1 MALSKRPL
9 TKESEMQKPE
19 DQEIKRKK
27 RSTRS
32 DNDDSCSVTSK
43 QLTAMDQEKF
53 PTTPLPQKK
62 RSLPPMMVNGKT
74 PKLGGADEQPD
85 DETLIRETQ
94 AALKSLS
101 GSWSDTRSSL
111 YRLND
116 QDENPQ
122 FQNLF
127 EEQKHQKYDN
137 RSLLSLK
144 RESDSFMYFPRQKEN
159 DQDRVN
165 SQNDFD
171 GGDKKRIPFSQSSAF
186 KPPTDVK
193 RSTPNGVLPMP
204 YSYSY
209 GADSSAFISYPPS
222 STNSMMQSD
231 KHEKSLK
238 DNNNDVDDEEENSKT
253 LDTPDTKQY
262 TILQPAGVGSRAA
275 SVLQDMHRSNESVLA
290 AVSASTAAGQQHGGQ
305 SSPSGMVSST
315 TTNDKINMNPAFEHT
330 IQPPTFS
337 PGSLSI
343 GEFLFTMFV
352 FWLGFT

>member
-19 DQEIKRKK
+19 EQEIKRKK

-32 DNDDSCSVTSK
+32 DNDDK
-43 QLTAMDQEKF
+43 LTIDQEKMS
-53 PTTPLPQKK
+53 TPLPQKK

-74 PKLGGADEQPD
+74 AKHGSDEQAD

-137 RSLLSLK
+137 RSLMSFK

-171 GGDKKRIPFSQSSAF
+171 GGDKKRIPFSQTSAF
-186 KPPTDVK
+186 KPPSDVK
-193 RSTPNGVLPMP
+193 RTTPNGVLPMP

-209 GADSSAFISYPPS
+209 SGDSSAFISYAPPA
-222 STNSMMQSD
+222 TNSMMQSD
-231 KHEKSLK
+231 KHDKCLK
-238 DNNNDVDDEEENSKT
+238 DDDGDEEEHSKT

-275 SVLQDMHRSNESVLA
+275 SVLQDMHRSESVLA
-290 AVSASTAAGQQHGGQ
+290 AVSATTAQQH

-315 TTNDKINMNPAFEHT
+315 TSNDKMNMNPAFEHT

-337 PGSLSI
+337 PGSLSR
-343 GEFLFTMFV
+343 GEFVFTMFV

>member
-9 TKESEMQKPE
+9 TKDSEMQKPE

-32 DNDDSCSVTSK
+32 DNDENVTNK
-43 QLTAMDQEKF
+43 QLTTAMDQEKLS
-53 PTTPLPQKK
+53 TPLPQKK

-74 PKLGGADEQPD
+74 AKHGSDEQAD

-171 GGDKKRIPFSQSSAF
+171 NGDKKRIPFSQASAF
-186 KPPTDVK
+186 KPPIDVK

-204 YSYSY
+204 YTYSYS
-209 GADSSAFISYPPS
+209 GDSSAFISYPPS
-222 STNSMMQSD
+222 AATNSMMQSD
-231 KHEKSLK
+231 KHEKCLK
-238 DNNNDVDDEEENSKT
+238 DNHNEEENLKT

-262 TILQPAGVGSRAA
+262 TTLQPAGVGSRAA
-275 SVLQDMHRSNESVLA
+275 SVLQDMHRSEGVFA
-290 AVSASTAAGQQHGGQ
+290 AVTPSTGQQQQHSS

-315 TTNDKINMNPAFEHT
+315 TTNDKMNMNPAFEHT

-337 PGSLSI
+337 PGSLSR

>member
-32 DNDDSCSVTSK
+32 DNDDK
-43 QLTAMDQEKF
+43 LTTTMEQEKIS
-53 PTTPLPQKK
+53 TPLPQKK

-74 PKLGGADEQPD
+74 AKHGSDEQAD

-137 RSLLSLK
+137 RSLLSFK
-144 RESDSFMYFPRQKEN
+144 RDSDSFMYFPRQKEN

-171 GGDKKRIPFSQSSAF
+171 GGDKKRIPFSQASAF

-193 RSTPNGVLPMP
+193 RATPNGVLPMP
-204 YSYSY
+204 YSSYSY
-209 GADSSAFISYPPS
+209 SGDSSAFISYPPS
-222 STNSMMQSD
+222 AMQSD
-231 KHEKSLK
+231 KHDKCLK
-238 DNNNDVDDEEENSKT
+238 DDDEEENAKT

-275 SVLQDMHRSNESVLA
+275 SVLQDMHRIEGVLA
-290 AVSASTAAGQQHGGQ
+290 AVSATTGQQH

-315 TTNDKINMNPAFEHT
+315 TSNDKMNMNPAFEHT

-337 PGSLSI
+337 PGSLSR
-343 GEFLFTMFV
+343 GEFVFSMFV